1 MRVSKGSVADPLE
14 GYRLTAPHS
23 TDANVAQLR
32 RGCRQ
37 SLRAYRLT
45 QRGGFAGTNLNVRG
59 PRASCVNVRV
69 TRPTPETLSY
79 GVSRRAD
86 PGGPSLARFV
96 DTRDSRFETRRLVL
110 SRPRTAGASL
120 RELGRRRRARDE
132 HVLLPALL
140 PHFVYPNRGCTY
152 FSATDMSHGVPPWH
166 ECRVNQQSHVSRAY
180 SAAEINLQG
189 LPRINSRRRSW
200 VAATKKNESD
210 FSVA

>member
-1 MRVSKGSVADPLE
+1 MRATKGSVADPLE

-120 RELGRRRRARDE
+120 RELGRRRHAHVMSMFSCRLSSPTLFTRIEVARIFPRPTCLT
-132 HVLLPALL
+132 VSLPGTN
-140 PHFVYPNRGCTY
+140 V
-152 FSATDMSHGVPPWH
+152 V
-166 ECRVNQQSHVSRAY
+166 
-180 SAAEINLQG
+180 
-189 LPRINSRRRSW
+189 
-200 VAATKKNESD
+200 
-210 FSVA
+210 